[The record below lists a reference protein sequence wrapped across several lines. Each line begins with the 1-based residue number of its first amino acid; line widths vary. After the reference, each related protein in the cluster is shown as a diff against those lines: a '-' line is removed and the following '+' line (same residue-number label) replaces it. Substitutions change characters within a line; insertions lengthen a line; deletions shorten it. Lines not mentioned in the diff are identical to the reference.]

1 MQKLLTVAIP
11 TYNRAE
17 RLDRQL
23 AWLERSIAGFEGRCD
38 VILSDNA
45 SPDDTPAVCAKW
57 RDLLSSR
64 GVNVRVKRMAQN
76 VGPLPNIA
84 RCIEAAESRFTWV
97 IGDDDEIAE
106 GALALVIS
114 HLASRP
120 DLASIVL
127 NFEGVGKTVYARCFD
142 LPADQLGPGRPIM
155 SELLR
160 QAYFGLAF
168 MTAQVYRTAFAQA
181 ALRAWP
187 EGRTNY
193 DYQVFVTAYT
203 GLQGDVLATGAT
215 HVKYVTGDN
224 IYETDKRV
232 ALRLYADSLNVFVH
246 LARVGYAPALC
257 RALARRHL
265 RAMGKRF
272 VKRSLENNPLVTL
285 ETLARAARYLAQLE
299 ATRFAG
305 PREADRS

>member
-1 MQKLLTVAIP
+1 MPKLLTVAIP
-11 TYNRAE
+11 TYNRAAE
-17 RLDRQL
+17 LERQL
-23 AWLERSIAGFEGRCD
+23 AWLGRAVAGFEERCD

-57 RDLLSSR
+57 NELLSSR
-64 GVNVRVKRMAQN
+64 GIGVRVNRMPTN

-84 RCIEAAESRFTWV
+84 RCIEVSESRFTWV
-97 IGDDDEIAE
+97 IGDDDEIADD
-106 GALALVIS
+106 ALAFVVARLDE
-114 HLASRP
+114 RP
-120 DLASIVL
+120 DLASLVL
-127 NFEGVGKTVYARCFD
+127 NFEGVGKTVYPRCFD
-142 LPADQLGPGRPIM
+142 LPADRFGPGKPIM

-187 EGRTNY
+187 EGPTNY

-203 GLQGDVLATGAT
+203 GLQGDVLATRDT
-215 HVKYVTGDN
+215 HVKYVTGQN

-232 ALRLYADSLNVFVH
+232 ALRLYADSLDVFVH
-246 LARVGYAPALC
+246 LARVGYDPALC

-265 RAMGKRF
+265 RALGKRF
-272 VKRSLENNPLVTL
+272 VKRAMENYPLVTI
-285 ETLARAARYLAQLE
+285 ETLARAARYLAQLQT
-299 ATRFAG
+299 TRFMR
-305 PREADRS
+305 PRPRGRG

>member
-1 MQKLLTVAIP
+1 MSKLLTVAIP
-11 TYNRAE
+11 TYNRAAKLE
-17 RLDRQL
+17 RQL
-23 AWLERSIAGFEGRCD
+23 AWLDRSVAGFEERCD

-45 SPDDTPAVCAKW
+45 SPDDSPAVCAKW

-64 GVNVRVKRMAQN
+64 GVNVRVNRMPRN

-84 RCIEAAESRFTWV
+84 RCIELSESRFTWV
-97 IGDDDEIAE
+97 IGDDDDIHDDT
-106 GALALVIS
+106 LAFVVARLDE
-114 HLASRP
+114 HP
-120 DLASIVL
+120 DLAAIVM

-142 LPADQLGPGRPIM
+142 LPSDQLGPGRPIM
-155 SELLR
+155 SGLLR
-160 QAYFGLAF
+160 RAYFGLAF

-187 EGRTNY
+187 AGRANY
-193 DYQVFVTAYT
+193 DYQVFVTAFT
-203 GLQGDVLATGAT
+203 GLQGEVLATRDT

-232 ALRLYADSLNVFVH
+232 ALRLYADSLDVFVH
-246 LARVGYAPALC
+246 LARVGYDPALC

-265 RAMGKRF
+265 RALAKRF
-272 VKRSLENNPLVTL
+272 VKRSLENNPLVTI

-299 ATRFAG
+299 ATRFSG
-305 PREADRS
+305 PR